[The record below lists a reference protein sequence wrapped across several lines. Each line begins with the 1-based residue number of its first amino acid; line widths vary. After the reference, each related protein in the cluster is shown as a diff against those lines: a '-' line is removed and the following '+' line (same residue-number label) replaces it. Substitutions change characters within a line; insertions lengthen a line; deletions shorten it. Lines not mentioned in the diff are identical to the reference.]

1 MKDTSTQTSEI
12 NIFAMTPVSSP
23 VNDSGPV
30 TDKHNITSGFAS
42 VGTSTVA
49 APKQT
54 AETTP
59 TKQLRHVSQK
69 HLRYK

>member
-12 NIFAMTPVSSP
+12 DIFAMTPVCSP
-23 VNDSGPV
+23 VNDLGPV
-30 TDKHNITSGFAS
+30 TDKRNITSGPAS

-54 AETTP
+54 AATCLSKT
-59 TKQLRHVSQK
+59 
-69 HLRYK
+69 Y